1 MSPETPAGLEP
12 ALAALL
18 TDGMTGG
25 RPQPVVL
32 VVDDEPVN
40 IEVLAGGLE
49 GYEVV
54 FAASGAEA
62 LAQAAAEA
70 PDLIL
75 LDVMMP
81 DLDGYEVCRRLKAD
95 HRLRKIPVIF
105 VTALGQAADVVRGLE
120 AGAVD
125 YITKPVTLPVM
136 RARVRAHLELKLA
149 RDTLERRALVD
160 GLTGLANRRRFDEF
174 LEQEWRRAARGQT
187 SLALVMLDVDFFKRY
202 NDYYGHL
209 AGDECLRQV
218 AGVLRAAL
226 QRPADLAARYGGE
239 EFACLLPETDAEG
252 AARVADRIQSGLAA
266 QRLPHANSPTAA
278 WVTVSQGVAVQWPA
292 ASQTALG
299 LVQAADQWLYAAKSS
314 GRNRIVTAPLET
326 PPA

>member
-136 RARVRAHLELKLA
+136 RARVRTHLELKLA
-149 RDTLERRALVD
+149 RDTLERRVD
-160 GLTGLANRRRFDEF
+160 ISRSNAH
-174 LEQEWRRAARGQT
+174 AAGIQRGIRT
-187 SLALVMLDVDFFKRY
+187 SEKL
-202 NDYYGHL
+202 
-209 AGDECLRQV
+209 
-218 AGVLRAAL
+218 
-226 QRPADLAARYGGE
+226 
-239 EFACLLPETDAEG
+239 
-252 AARVADRIQSGLAA
+252 
-266 QRLPHANSPTAA
+266 
-278 WVTVSQGVAVQWPA
+278 
-292 ASQTALG
+292 
-299 LVQAADQWLYAAKSS
+299 
-314 GRNRIVTAPLET
+314 
-326 PPA
+326 